1 MTNPNPSKPPA
12 TPSAT
17 AQPPEPESPHRL
29 EQQRKDNR
37 EALRALGLDPY
48 GQRTTNLL
56 NIAEARAKYSPEADA
71 AHQASAAAAK
81 TAGASAAG
89 GAGFQPASDPRPT
102 AKVAGRIVLKRDGGK
117 LIWLQLRD
125 HTSGPDR
132 TAAAPAEGEA
142 PTAPSQPT
150 TGGAFD
156 AMVKDLQVAVSMKD
170 CKAPGFDAAKL
181 LDLGDTVVVE
191 GPLMKTKTGE
201 ITVWASSLTVAC
213 KSIAPPPE
221 KWSGLQDPEV
231 RYRRR
236 YVDLYA
242 NPETM
247 QVAKMR
253 ALLVREIRGLL
264 EERGYLEV
272 ETPTLQTL
280 AGGAAARPFVT
291 HMNALD
297 IDLFMRV
304 APELYLKRL
313 LVGGMP
319 KVFEWSRNFRNE
331 GLDRSHNPEFS
342 MLELYEAY
350 GSYETMMEITEEMV
364 RRCARRVKREWASG
378 GTGFQPV
385 SAAATNK
392 PASQIPHRLEAG
404 ATKDENLTLPFGDL
418 RIDYAKP
425 FEKITYEA
433 LFEKGL
439 GFSMHDAPRVRAEAK
454 KKGHKAEGVAD
465 ILLVNALFGEAEHAI
480 DPARPTFLIDYP
492 APLCPLTRSKI
503 GKPEIA
509 ERFEVYIGGME
520 LGNAYTELND
530 PDIQEAKFREQL
542 AGTDAEENTFRTF
555 DEDFVYALKVGM
567 PPAGGLGIGIDR
579 LMMLMLDQHSIRDV
593 LLFPLMKPVE

>member
-1 MTNPNPSKPPA
+1 MTDPAPRNAPKPA
-12 TPSAT
+12 AD
-17 AQPPEPESPHRL
+17 EVPESPHRL
-29 EQQRKDNR
+29 EQQRRENR
-37 EALRALGLDPY
+37 EALRGLGIDPY
-48 GQRTTNLL
+48 GQRTTGLL
-56 NIAEARAKYSPEADA
+56 SVAEAREKYDAEADA
-71 AHQASAAAAK
+71 AHQAATAAAK
-81 TAGASAAG
+81 ANPPG
-89 GAGFQPASDPRPT
+89 GAAVIDDRRAV

-125 HTSGPDR
+125 HTSGPAR
-132 TAAAPAEGEA
+132 EEGEA
-142 PTAPSQPT
+142 AAATG
-150 TGGAFD
+150 TGGGAAT

-170 CKAPGFDAAKL
+170 CRAPGFDVAKL
-181 LDLGDTVVVE
+181 LDLGDVAVVE

-201 ITVWASSLTVAC
+201 ITIWASSIGVAC

-247 QVAKMR
+247 QVAKLR

-319 KVFEWSRNFRNE
+319 RVFEWSRNFRNE

-342 MLELYEAY
+342 MLELYEAF
-350 GSYETMMEITEEMV
+350 GSYETMMEIVEEMV
-364 RRCARRVKREWASG
+364 RRCARRVKKEWASG
-378 GTGFQPV
+378 T
-385 SAAATNK
+385 SALRADSSGSSGSSET
-392 PASQIPHRLEAG
+392 SRQVGSESRRTLES
-404 ATKDENLTLPFGDL
+404 LVLPYGEL
-418 RIDYAKP
+418 RIDYGLP
-425 FEKITYEA
+425 FEKVTYEA

-439 GFSMHDAPRVRAEAK
+439 GFSMHDAARVRAEAK
-454 KKGHKAEGVAD
+454 KRGVKTEGVAD
-465 ILLVNALFGEAEHAI
+465 ILLVNALFGEAESAI
-480 DPARPTFLIDYP
+480 DPSRPTFLIDYP
-492 APLCPLTRSKI
+492 APLCPLTRSKV
-503 GKPEIA
+503 GRPEIA
-509 ERFEVYIGGME
+509 ERFEIYIGGME

-542 AGTDAEENTFRTF
+542 GGIDAEENTFRTF

-567 PPAGGLGIGIDR
+567 PPAGGLGVGIDR

-593 LLFPLMKPVE
+593 LLFPLMKPQVQESQSRRIENEGHREAE

>member
-1 MTNPNPSKPPA
+1 MTTQQPNPTPA
-12 TPSAT
+12 HPT
-17 AQPPEPESPHRL
+17 EPESPHRL
-29 EQQRKDNR
+29 EQQRRENR
-37 EALRALGLDPY
+37 EALRTLGIDPY
-48 GQRTTNLL
+48 GQRTTGLL
-56 NIAEARAKYSPEADA
+56 DIATARARYDPAADT
-71 AHQASAAAAK
+71 AHQAAAAAAK
-81 TAGASAAG
+81 ANPGPPGTTIEDRRAV
-89 GAGFQPASDPRPT
+89 

-117 LIWLQLRD
+117 LIWLQIRD

-132 TAAAPAEGEA
+132 TQTDGTDSPSPAPAGVEA
-142 PTAPSQPT
+142 
-150 TGGAFD
+150 

-181 LDLGDTVVVE
+181 LDLGDMIVVE

-201 ITVWASSLTVAC
+201 ITVWASSIAVAC

-247 QVAKMR
+247 QVAKTR

-291 HMNALD
+291 HMNALSL
-297 IDLFMRV
+297 DLFMRV

-342 MLELYEAY
+342 MLELYESF
-350 GSYETMMEITEEMV
+350 GSYETMMEIFEEMV
-364 RRCARRVKREWASG
+364 RRCARCVKRV
-378 GTGFQPV
+378 GTSALRADSSAIVQPV
-385 SAAATNK
+385 GSESRRTT
-392 PASQIPHRLEAG
+392 E
-404 ATKDENLTLPFGDL
+404 DLTLPYADL
-418 RIDYAKP
+418 KIDYARP

-439 GFSMHDAPRVRAEAK
+439 GFSMHDTAKVRAAAK
-454 KKGHKAEGVAD
+454 RKGLKTDGVAD
-465 ILLVNALFGEAEHAI
+465 ILLVNELFDDAENAI
-480 DPARPTFLIDYP
+480 DPTRPTFLIDYP
-492 APLCPLTRSKI
+492 AVLCPLTRSK
-503 GKPEIA
+503 KDRPEIA
-509 ERFEVYIGGME
+509 ERFELFIGGME

-542 AGTDAEENTFRTF
+542 AGIDDEENTFRTF

-567 PPAGGLGIGIDR
+567 PPAGGLGVGIDR
-579 LMMLMLDQHSIRDV
+579 LMMLMLNQQSIRDV
-593 LLFPLMKPVE
+593 LLFPLMKPVGSANPTSTSPQVPS